1 MSMTT
6 NGIALIMLF
15 ILAAATG
22 GLIVALSALIGRRKA
37 PPERETTYECG
48 LDPVGTPR
56 RPFSVTF
63 FLVAVIF
70 IVLEVEIVFLY
81 PWALVFRDAI
91 ADGVGMVY
99 LIELAV
105 FMGIVAIA
113 LTYVWGR
120 GALEWEDS

>member
-22 GLIVALSALIGRRKA
+22 GLIVALSALIGRRMA
-37 PPERETTYECG
+37 PSERATPYECG

-56 RPFSVTF
+56 RRFSITF

-70 IVLEVEIVFLY
+70 IGVTVLFLRERLTRRALLGVLFVF
-81 PWALVFRDAI
+81 A
-91 ADGVGMVY
+91 GVL
-99 LIELAV
+99 LISL
-105 FMGIVAIA
+105 
-113 LTYVWGR
+113 R
-120 GALEWEDS
+120 P